1 MRETLRAVRK
11 YWAQYHWANVI
22 AMIRNMSAGPDTC
35 DLDFRDRQV
44 IITGAT
50 SGIGYL
56 TARQYASRGAR
67 LLTINRSQA
76 RSAALRDEI
85 QRDFGATCDHLIADL
100 SCLQDVHRVANALA
114 ALAEPIDVL
123 IHNAGPYLS
132 RRALTKDGLEMNF
145 AVHFLAPFVINYRLR
160 GKLQRERRA
169 RIIFVSSEGY
179 RFAVWGLRLDDLQ
192 WEKRRYTGLQAYG
205 AAKLAQILS
214 MHLLAQELQ
223 AGGVTV
229 NAMHPG
235 MVRTNTGR
243 ENKPLYRWFKQ
254 HAIDPLSQPA
264 DISAQA
270 LYYLGVSP
278 ALAGVTGRFF
288 HLTRQEELAPPALDH
303 EVAQEL
309 WQISLKLGR
318 LE

>member
-1 MRETLRAVRK
+1 LR
-11 YWAQYHWANVI
+11 Q
-22 AMIRNMSAGPDTC
+22 
-35 DLDFRDRQV
+35 
-44 IITGAT
+44 
-50 SGIGYL
+50 
-56 TARQYASRGAR
+56 
-67 LLTINRSQA
+67 
-76 RSAALRDEI
+76 EI
-85 QRDFGATCDHLIADL
+85 QRDFGATCDDLIADL
-100 SCLQDVHRVANALA
+100 SRLEDVHRVASALA

-132 RRALTKDGLEMNF
+132 RRTITKDGLEMNF
-145 AVHFLAPFVINYRLR
+145 AVHFLAPFVINYLLR
-160 GKLQRERRA
+160 GKMQRDQT

-192 WEKRRYTGLQAYG
+192 WEKRRYAGLKAYG

-214 MHLLAQELQ
+214 MHLLAQELH
-223 AGGVTV
+223 GSGVTV

-243 ENKPLYRWFKQ
+243 ENRRLYRWFKQ
-254 HAIDPLSQPA
+254 HMIDPLSQPA

-278 ALAGVTGRFF
+278 ALAGVTDRFF

-303 EVAQEL
+303 EVAQDL
-309 WQISLKLGR
+309 WQIGLKLGR
-318 LE
+318 LK